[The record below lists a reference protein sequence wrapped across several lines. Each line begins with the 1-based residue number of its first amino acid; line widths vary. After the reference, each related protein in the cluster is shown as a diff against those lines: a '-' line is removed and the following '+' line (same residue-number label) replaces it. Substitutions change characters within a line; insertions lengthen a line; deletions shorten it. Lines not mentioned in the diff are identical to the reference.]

1 MIQRGY
7 RRHRPVLALVLILGG
22 GASAAPVTAFGQTA
36 DGPAEVALKLVAA
49 LKAHD
54 NATAATYLVSA
65 NRQDFVSL
73 MEASAQLA
81 TVRKRLDERTSAAF
95 GTDDAITLQA
105 RQQTGPDAV
114 LTAEVVT
121 QTQVDPN
128 TTALTLDLVTSNATP
143 VQHVSW
149 RAIKENGAWK
159 IELPA
164 CASPTEAA
172 GLRQRMAEMGR
183 IAESVTEK
191 IDGGVFSSPAAAR
204 AALIQA
210 EQSAAAPTRQ

>member
-1 MIQRGY
+1 MTQRGD
-7 RRHRPVLALVLILGG
+7 RRHRSVLAFVLILG
-22 GASAAPVTAFGQTA
+22 SAVSAGPVTAFGQSA

-54 NATAATYLVSA
+54 DAAAATYLVSA
-65 NRQDFVSL
+65 SRQDFVLL
-73 MEASAQLA
+73 MQASTQLA
-81 TVRKRLDERTSAAF
+81 TIRRRLDERSAVAF
-95 GTDDAITLQA
+95 GADDAVTLRS

-114 LTAEVVT
+114 LTAEVAT

-128 TTALTLDLVTSNATP
+128 TTALTLNLVTSNATP

-149 RAIKENGAWK
+149 RAVKENGAWK

-172 GLRQRMAEMGR
+172 GLRQRMAEMGS
-183 IAESVTEK
+183 IAENVTKK
-191 IDGGVFSSPAAAR
+191 IDGGVFSSPAEAR

-210 EQSAAAPTRQ
+210 ERSAAAPTRQ